1 MYFTR
6 EAGFTLKGAVPYSTE
21 ARRSKPVAAESDA
34 TSKM

>member
-21 ARRSKPVAAESDA
+21 ARRSQPVAAGSES